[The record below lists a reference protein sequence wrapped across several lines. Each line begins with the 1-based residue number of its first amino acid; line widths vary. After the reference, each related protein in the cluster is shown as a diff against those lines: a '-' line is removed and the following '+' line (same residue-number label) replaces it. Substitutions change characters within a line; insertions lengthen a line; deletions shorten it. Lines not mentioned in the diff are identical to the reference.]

1 MKAHSE
7 KLMDESDMQV
17 PDEDNRHE
25 DPSRSKT
32 IKANNKIVK
41 ERKTLDSRF
50 VSKQLDR
57 GRMKFDQSS
66 RQQDY
71 ETASGIRH

>member
-7 KLMDESDMQV
+7 KLTDDSDMQV

-32 IKANNKIVK
+32 IKANNKVVK

-50 VSKQLDR
+50 VSKQLH
-57 GRMKFDQSS
+57 MKFDQSS

-71 ETASGIRH
+71 ETTSGIRH

>member
-1 MKAHSE
+1 
-7 KLMDESDMQV
+7 MDESDMQV
-17 PDEDNRHE
+17 PDEDDRHE

-32 IKANNKIVK
+32 IKANNKVVK

-50 VSKQLDR
+50 VSKQLH
-57 GRMKFDQSS
+57 MKFDQSG